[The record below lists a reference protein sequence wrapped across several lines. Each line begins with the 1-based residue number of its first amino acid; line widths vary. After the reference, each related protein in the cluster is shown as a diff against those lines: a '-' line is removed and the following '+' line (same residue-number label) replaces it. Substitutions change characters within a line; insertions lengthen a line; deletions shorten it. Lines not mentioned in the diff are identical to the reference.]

1 MAREL
6 TQLELLKELAP
17 VAEDNVNRHLKI
29 AKDWNPHDYVPWDEG
44 RNFAALGGVDYDP
57 EQSQLDEVAK
67 AAMITNLLT
76 EDNLPSYHRVIA
88 DNFSIDS
95 AWGHWVGRWTAEE
108 NRHGIVM
115 RDYLVVT
122 RGVDPVALE
131 EARMIHMTNGYDPML
146 AAAGRV
152 DELEEHADELGI
164 LHSVAY
170 VTFQEL
176 ATRVSHRNTGK
187 ACNDPIADKMLQRIA
202 ADENLHMIFY
212 RNICGAGFDISP
224 DQTLRAV
231 TDIVTNFQMPGA
243 GMPNFRRHGVL
254 MAKHGIYDLRQ
265 HLEEVVMPVL
275 RKWNVFERDDFTS
288 EGEKTRE
295 ELAAFLEQLEKDT
308 IRFEEMRDRSLAR
321 EAKKREQQA
330 S

>member
-6 TQLELLKELAP
+6 TQLELLQELEP
-17 VAEDNVNRHLKI
+17 IAENNVNRHLKT
-29 AKDWNPHDYVPWDEG
+29 ARDWNPHDYVPWDEG
-44 RNFAALGGVDYDP
+44 RNFAELGGKDYEP
-57 EQSQLDEVAK
+57 EDSKLDDVAK

-88 DNFSIDS
+88 DNFSMDS

-108 NRHGIVM
+108 NRHGIAM

-122 RGVDPVALE
+122 RGVDPNELE
-131 EARMIHMTNGYDPML
+131 QARMIHMTNGYDPML
-146 AAAGRV
+146 AAADRA
-152 DELEEHADELGI
+152 EEMQANGEEVGL

-212 RNICGAGFDISP
+212 RNICGAGMDISP

-265 HLEEVVMPVL
+265 HLEEVIQPVL
-275 RKWNVFERDDFTS
+275 RKWNVFERTDFGP

-295 ELAAFLEQLEKDT
+295 TLAAFLDQLDKDAT
-308 IRFEEMRDRSLAR
+308 RFEEMRDRALAR
-321 EAKKREQQA
+321 EARKREQQA

>member
-1 MAREL
+1 MARQL
-6 TQLELLKELAP
+6 TQLELLKELEP
-17 VAEDNVNRHLKI
+17 TAEANVNRHLKT
-29 AKDWNPHDYVPWDEG
+29 ARDWNPHDYVPWDEG
-44 RNFAALGGVDYDP
+44 KNYAALGGRDYEP
-57 EQSQLDEVAK
+57 EDSQLDEVAK

-88 DNFSIDS
+88 ENFSMDS

-108 NRHGIVM
+108 ARHGIVM

-146 AAAGRV
+146 AAADR
-152 DELEEHADELGI
+152 ADEMKANGEEIGL

-187 ACNDPIADKMLQRIA
+187 ACNDPIADRMLQRIA

-212 RNICGAGFDISP
+212 RNICGAGMDLAP

-265 HLEEVVMPVL
+265 HLEEVVQPVL
-275 RKWNVFERDDFTS
+275 RKWNVFERNDFS
-288 EGEKTRE
+288 PAGEKTRD
-295 ELAAFLEQLEKDT
+295 ELAAFLDQLDKDAT
-308 IRFEEMRDRSLAR
+308 RFEEMRDRALAR
-321 EAKKREQQA
+321 EAAKREKQA

>member
-6 TQLELLKELAP
+6 TQIELLRELEP
-17 VAEDNVNRHLKI
+17 VAEDNVNRHLKT
-29 AKDWNPHDYVPWDEG
+29 ARNWNPHDYVPWDDG
-44 RNFAALGGVDYDP
+44 QNFAALGGVDYDP
-57 EQSQLDEVAK
+57 EQSKLDEVAK

-88 DNFSIDS
+88 DNFSMDS
-95 AWGHWVGRWTAEE
+95 SWGHWVGRWTAEE
-108 NRHGIVM
+108 NRHGIAM

-122 RGVDPVALE
+122 RGVDPNALE
-131 EARMIHMTNGYDPML
+131 EARMIHMTNGYDPIL
-146 AAAGRV
+146 AAADR
-152 DELEEHADELGI
+152 ADEMLANGEEI
-164 LHSVAY
+164 GLLHSVAY

-187 ACNDPIADKMLQRIA
+187 ACNDPIADRMLQRIA

-212 RNICGAGFDISP
+212 RNICGAGMDISP

-265 HLEEVVMPVL
+265 HLEEVIQPVL
-275 RKWNVFERDDFTS
+275 RKWNVFDRNDFTPA
-288 EGEKTRE
+288 GEKTRE
-295 ELAAFLEQLEKDT
+295 ELATFLEQLDKDAT
-308 IRFEEMRDRSLAR
+308 RFEEMRDRSLAR
-321 EAKKREQQA
+321 EAAKREKKA